1 MSLTKR
7 QHNAEM
13 MDELHTMNCEDY
25 KKAIAA
31 DPSESFDGG
40 AAHSSGCASCGSF
53 KAEML
58 ALDAR
63 IAKAL
68 AIDVPE
74 LRIPELPAADDAE
87 SSNVVNLPF
96 RRRGRKAPVW
106 LGVAASAAVAA
117 VLAISFLPGGSNYDS
132 LADEVMAHLDH
143 EPRALQVSDERVSE
157 RRLDKVVRAK
167 VADVNEE
174 IGLITYARTCV
185 INGNRI
191 PHLVIQGESGPVTL
205 LLMPDEE
212 IEDAIPLD
220 GKGVH
225 GVILPLGHGSIAIIG
240 EREERIGEIQDRVID
255 SVRWSI

>member
-1 MSLTKR
+1 
-7 QHNAEM
+7 
-13 MDELHTMNCEDY
+13 
-25 KKAIAA
+25 
-31 DPSESFDGG
+31 
-40 AAHSSGCASCGSF
+40 
-53 KAEML
+53 
-58 ALDAR
+58 
-63 IAKAL
+63 
-68 AIDVPE
+68 
-74 LRIPELPAADDAE
+74 
-87 SSNVVNLPF
+87 
-96 RRRGRKAPVW
+96 
-106 LGVAASAAVAA
+106 
-117 VLAISFLPGGSNYDS
+117 
-132 LADEVMAHLDH
+132 MAHLDH
-143 EPRALQVSDERVSE
+143 EPNALQVSDERVSE

-220 GKGVH
+220 GQGVH

-255 SVRWSI
+255 SVKWSI